1 MPKKTE
7 QWSRLDNAA
16 KIFPPTA
23 KGRDTKVF
31 RFACE
36 LKEEVDGKL
45 LQQALIK
52 TVDQFPIYRSVL
64 RRGLFWYYLEESSAI
79 PWVHMENTPVCGKI
93 YDKNIKRLLFDVS
106 YFQSRVN
113 LEVFH
118 VLSDGAGAMEFLRAL
133 LYHYLTMRHAE
144 EFQDNLPAF
153 DYDASDA
160 QKQDDSFLR
169 YYDKTIKREK
179 APYRR
184 AYRLHDRRMAE
195 DRMNV
200 ILGEASVTQL
210 LAKAHEY
217 QATLTEFLGAVLIRS
232 IYAGMPVRA
241 RKKPVTLTV
250 PVNLRKVF
258 PSVSARN
265 FFGIINVPYSFDTH
279 SAELSE
285 IVNVVRD
292 GFEREL
298 TEERLAGRM
307 NALGAVEHNPLARI
321 APLFFKDFVLSVAN
335 KISDAET
342 TAALSNVGKV
352 RMPPEL
358 AKYINKF
365 DVLFSTQK
373 VQLCTCSFGDK
384 MSFGFTSAFVSAEVQ
399 REFFRT
405 LSKMGIEITISAC
418 RSEEESK

>member
-52 TVDQFPIYRSVL
+52 TIEQFPIYRSVL

-79 PWVHMENTPVCGKI
+79 PWAHMENTPVCGKI
-93 YDKNIKRLLFDVS
+93 YDKNVKRLLFDVS
-106 YFQSRVN
+106 YYHNRIS

-133 LYHYLTMRHAE
+133 LYHYLIMRHAE
-144 EFQDNLPAF
+144 EFENAPPAP
-153 DYDASDA
+153 DYDASGA

-169 YYDKTIKREK
+169 YYDKTVKPEK
-179 APYRR
+179 KPYRR
-184 AYRLHDRRMAE
+184 AYRLRERRLAD

-200 ILGEASVTQL
+200 ILGEASVKQL
-210 LAKAHEY
+210 LEKAHEY
-217 QATLTEFLGAVLIRS
+217 HATLTEFLGAVLIRS
-232 IYAGMPVRA
+232 IYAGMPVRT
-241 RKKPVTLTV
+241 RKRPVTLTV

-265 FFGIINVPYSFDTH
+265 FFGIINIPYSFDTH
-279 SAELSE
+279 SADLTE
-285 IVNVVRD
+285 IINVVRA

-298 TEERLAGRM
+298 TEEKLAGRM
-307 NALGAVEHNPLARI
+307 NGLGAVEHNLLARI
-321 APLFFKDFVLSVAN
+321 APLFFKDFVLRIAN
-335 KISDAET
+335 QISEAES
-342 TAALSNVGKV
+342 TAALSNIGKV
-352 RMPPEL
+352 TMPPEL

-373 VQLCTCSFGDK
+373 VQLCTCSFGDR
-384 MSFGFTSAFVSAEVQ
+384 MSFGFTSAFAVAEVQ

-405 LSKMGIEITISAC
+405 LTGMGIEVTIAAC
-418 RSEEESK
+418 RNKEGE

>member
-36 LKEEVDGKL
+36 LKEEVNGVI
-45 LQQALIK
+45 LQRALDR
-52 TVDQFPIYRSVL
+52 TVGQFPIYRSVL
-64 RRGLFWYYLEESSAI
+64 RRGLFWYYLEESAI
-79 PWVHMENTPVCGKI
+79 TPQVHVENTPVCGTL
-93 YDKNIKRLLFDVS
+93 YDKNVKKLLFDVS
-106 YFQSRVN
+106 YYQNRIN

-133 LYHYLTMRHAE
+133 LYHYLTLRHAD
-144 EFQDNLPAF
+144 EFKDALPAF

-169 YYDKTIKREK
+169 YYDKTVKQEK
-179 APYRR
+179 KPYCR
-184 AYRLHDRRMAE
+184 AYRLRDRKLAE
-195 DRMNV
+195 DRMNI
-200 ILGEASVTQL
+200 ILGEASVRQL

-217 QATLTEFLGAVLIRS
+217 HATLTEFLGAVLVQS
-232 IYAGMPVRA
+232 VYAGMPVRA
-241 RKKPVTLTV
+241 RKRPVTLTV
-250 PVNLRKVF
+250 PVNLRKIF

-265 FFGIINVPYSFDTH
+265 FFGIINIPYSFDTH
-279 SAELSE
+279 SAEFAE
-285 IVNVVRD
+285 IVSVMRA
-292 GFEREL
+292 GFEQEL
-298 TEERLAGRM
+298 TEDKLAGRM
-307 NALGAVEHNPLARI
+307 NSLGAVEHNLLARI
-321 APLFFKDFVLSVAN
+321 APLFFKDFVLKIAN
-335 KISDAET
+335 KISET
-342 TAALSNVGKV
+342 EVTVALSNIGKV
-352 RMPPEL
+352 TMPPEL
-358 AKYINKF
+358 AKYIYKF

-384 MSFGFTSAFVSAEVQ
+384 MSFGFTSAFISAEVQ

-405 LSKMGIEITISAC
+405 LTGMGIEVSIAAC
-418 RSEEESK
+418 RTGEGEC